1 MPDTIQ
7 IPAIKFTQGND
18 RELYTFVVDGKVI
31 PHFAN
36 IVRIGRDQDKKNE
49 LFGYQRPEVFAHIKE
64 IRRYLES
71 ENPLMPNALVIAFD
85 RAVDFSEFK
94 TKNARSSASS
104 AGMIELPCA
113 EDDNDST
120 VKIGWI
126 VDGQQRTAAI
136 RDSSVDSFPV
146 SVVAFVANQE
156 EQREQFILVNSTKPL
171 PKDLIYELLPST
183 NTRLALPLEKRKL
196 PAQIVTRLNY
206 PEDGDGPSPFAGRIK
221 TPTNR
226 NPEANISYNSVLK
239 LLEHSLSDGTLM
251 HYTYTESGE
260 PDIDGIVAILNKYW
274 GAVADTFPTAWKLPP
289 SKSRLTHGAGMVS
302 MGFLMDAITERSDDH
317 AELSKAAF
325 RDELERTSD
334 QCKWTEGSW
343 NFSDGPRAWNDI
355 QNLPKDIEALANY
368 LLKSYLQKVSY

>member
-1 MPDTIQ
+1 MSETIQ
-7 IPAIKFTQGND
+7 IPAIKFNQGSN
-18 RELYTFVVDGKVI
+18 RELYTFVVDGKSI
-31 PHFAN
+31 PQFAN
-36 IVRIGRDQDKKNE
+36 IVRIGRDQEKQNE

-85 RAVDFSEFK
+85 RSVDFTEFK
-94 TKNARSSASS
+94 TKSARNCASS
-104 AGMIELPCA
+104 AGVIELPCS
-113 EDDNDST
+113 DNASL
-120 VKIGWI
+120 KIGWI

-136 RDSSVDSFPV
+136 RDSEVDSFPV

-206 PEDGDGPSPFAGRIK
+206 PVDGDEHTPFAGRIK

-226 NPEANISYNSVLK
+226 NTDGNANISYNSVLK

-289 SKSRLTHGAGMVS
+289 AKSRLTHGAGMVS
-302 MGFLMDAITERSDDH
+302 MGFLMDAITERADDH
-317 AELSKAAF
+317 ADLSKAAF
-325 RDELERTSD
+325 RDELERISD
-334 QCKWTEGSW
+334 MCKWTEGAW
-343 NFSDGPRAWNDI
+343 GFSDGPRAWNDI
-355 QNLPKDIEALANY
+355 QNLPKDIEALANH
-368 LLKSYLQKVSY
+368 LLKAYLKS

>member
-1 MPDTIQ
+1 MSETIQ
-7 IPAIKFTQGND
+7 IPAIKFNQGNN
-18 RELYTFVVDGKVI
+18 RELYTFVVDGKII
-31 PHFAN
+31 PQFAN
-36 IVRIGRDQDKKNE
+36 IVRIGRDQEKQNE

-85 RAVDFSEFK
+85 RTVDFTEFK
-94 TKNARSSASS
+94 TKNARHGASS
-104 AGMIELPCA
+104 AGVIELPCSD
-113 EDDNDST
+113 DDNDST
-120 VKIGWI
+120 TKIGWI

-136 RDSSVDSFPV
+136 RDSSVESFPV

-183 NTRLALPLEKRKL
+183 NTRLALPLQKRKL

-206 PEDGDGPSPFAGRIK
+206 PVGSDGPSPFAGRIK

-226 NPEANISYNSVLK
+226 NPDANISYNSVLK

-260 PDIDGIVAILNKYW
+260 PDVDGIVTLLNKYW

-289 SKSRLTHGAGMVS
+289 TKSRLTHGAGMVS
-302 MGFLMDAITERSDDH
+302 MGFMMDAITERADDH
-317 AELSKAAF
+317 SSLSKAAF
-325 RDELERTSD
+325 RDELERISD
-334 QCKWTEGSW
+334 MCKWTEGSW
-343 NFSDGPRAWNDI
+343 DFSDGPKAWNDI
-355 QNLPKDIEALANY
+355 QNLPRDIEALANF
-368 LLKSYLQKVSY
+368 LLKSYLTA

>member
-1 MPDTIQ
+1 MSETIQ
-7 IPAIKFTQGND
+7 IPAIKFSQGND
-18 RELYTFVVDGKVI
+18 RELYSFVVDGKKI
-31 PHFAN
+31 PQFAN
-36 IVRIGRDQDKKNE
+36 IVRIGRDQEKQNE

-85 RAVDFSEFK
+85 RTVDFDEFTMK
-94 TKNARSSASS
+94 GADDSASS
-104 AGMIELPCA
+104 AGVLNLPCS
-113 EDDNDST
+113 DDAAM
-120 VKIGWI
+120 KIGWI

-136 RDSSVDSFPV
+136 RDSSVESFPV

-183 NTRLALPLEKRKL
+183 NTRLALPLQKRKL

-206 PEDGDGPSPFAGRIK
+206 PVDSDGPSPFAGRIK

-226 NPEANISYNSVLK
+226 NPDANISYNSVLK

-260 PDIDGIVAILNKYW
+260 PDVDGIVTILNKYW

-289 SKSRLTHGAGMVS
+289 TKSRLTHGAGMVS
-302 MGFLMDAITERSDDH
+302 MGFMMDAITERADDH
-317 AELSKAAF
+317 SSLSKAAF
-325 RDELERTSD
+325 RDELERISD
-334 QCKWTEGSW
+334 MCKWTEGAW
-343 NFSDGPRAWNDI
+343 NFSDGPKPWNDI

-368 LLKSYLQKVSY
+368 LLKSYLQQESH